1 MIRRLLLAAL
11 VIVAALGASLPS
23 SAQSGAVVDVVEV
36 SGPIDAR
43 LSSFAAETIRSSN
56 ADVVVLQVDS
66 PGVSSGEAEFLE
78 LLDLVADPPTPV
90 AVYVGAR
97 PARAY
102 GGAAMLLAS
111 AQLPGA
117 APGVAIGY
125 LDPWVVGI
133 PAPSIPSGLEDFADA
148 ELQLTAPVPGLVD
161 ELVPSIGQFI
171 VGLDGATVTVDG
183 ADVVLDTADT
193 VTNDDGTQTVVPA
206 GEVRF
211 VKASL
216 WTRFLRLASTPE
228 ATFFFLMAGL
238 AAAAFEFYAAGAG
251 VTAAVAVVSLFIA
264 GYGLATLPVRWWAL
278 GLAVV
283 GLWLY
288 TVDFQHNRLGWRSVA
303 GTAALLTGGR
313 LLVDASPQFAAKW
326 PVVVLTV
333 IGVALFY
340 VFALSTV
347 VRARFSTRT
356 IGREHLVGKEGV
368 VATPFDPEGVVTID
382 GARWRARS
390 TRAAGISPG
399 DTVVVIEVKG
409 ILLEVDPVRE

>member
-251 VTAAVAVVSLFIA
+251 VTAAVAVVSLFVA